1 MFHVRSLYVHA
12 YSDRQASDDKET
24 TRHHDAH
31 AQMKAEQDNMKDLIG
46 VVKEMVH
53 VQVKYSYS

>member
-1 MFHVRSLYVHA
+1 MLDHCTYLHA

-24 TRHHDAH
+24 TRHRNAH
-31 AQMKAEQDNMKDLIG
+31 EQMQAEQGNLKDLIG

-53 VQVKYSYS
+53 VQVK